1 LNITDIIRNLLKY
14 RKFVFITTF
23 SVGLIMAFYVYVI
36 LKPIYLSTGTV
47 KTTFKPSSLSGLLS
61 GSGVG
66 DLSGLTDFTGG
77 SSIKELSL
85 FENILISRRNIEETI
100 IKYNLNSEWEFKYN
114 QDAIKFFRE
123 DVLEITK
130 DKIAGTLEIG
140 IYDTDPQRAKD
151 IADFM
156 IFQLNKINTE
166 MNVQN
171 AKSNREFIEARY
183 KQLLNDLSKAED
195 SLNNFQKKY
204 GIAPDITFKAVS
216 QAAIQLE
223 AEIKSEE
230 IKLSLLK
237 NIYNPEEP
245 EVLLQQ
251 NKINALRNQLQN
263 INTEEYDVN
272 DKLKLKGAPDVLLN
286 YYRLQKEVEI
296 QNKIQSFLLPLYE
309 QAKIEEKKE
318 MPTVIVLDS
327 PNLPEKKV
335 KPQRV
340 KMILISMFI
349 AFSISLFSTMF
360 LDKVKRINIP
370 KLLKD
375 EFKRV

>member
-1 LNITDIIRNLLKY
+1 MNITDIIRNLLKY